1 MAIAAVPYVLLVTMN
16 LLPFQIGWLKQC
28 ACIGV
33 GAGAGPLWAAQ
44 GVYIGAAAAAHV
56 ATAAAAVAPVTDSM
70 STTASALNARFY
82 SIFMLSGFSSN
93 AVASI
98 IMLTVPEP
106 ALAVRI
112 LFAFLTLAASV
123 GVIGMFLIETASAP
137 GSNVFRRLSDISA
150 AGTKASD
157 AGVAETPR
165 GGGEAGVTEARTT
178 AGAEE
183 PKAPQKA
190 HVLTVLCLMRNDSR
204 LWLLLPAAFAQ
215 GSSAGFFMGTWLAL
229 AVAASVGQEFVGIA
243 GAVFAGCAVSSSRLW
258 ARLASLK
265 HWGRR
270 WSFVVATLVAIVWSA
285 GTALSWRASSRITTP
300 PTPTL
305 SLVAQALISVAVLS
319 ITDPVFSAFLPATI
333 QTFFTSKVDLAAGV
347 AATKVAYC
355 IGFATQQLTSL
366 SFFYFLG
373 SAELAAQSL
382 IICLLYCAAGAALLW
397 LHFKIPNGH
406 LDSAMQYDNV
416 PG

>member
-1 MAIAAVPYVLLVTMN
+1 MN
-16 LLPFQIGWLKQC
+16 LLPMQVGWLKQC

-56 ATAAAAVAPVTDSM
+56 AQAASSVATAAAAAGAPLDVSL
-70 STTASALNARFY
+70 SAAASALNARFY

-112 LFAFLTLAASV
+112 LFAFLTIAASA
-123 GVIGMFLIETASAP
+123 GVLGMFLIESASAP
-137 GSNVFRRLSDISA
+137 GSNIFRRLSDISA
-150 AGTKASD
+150 AGTRESEASRGGD
-157 AGVAETPR
+157 AGA
-165 GGGEAGVTEARTT
+165 TEAANTSPRAVD
-178 AGAEE
+178 AGAVELE
-183 PKAPQKA
+183 SPQKA
-190 HVLTVLCLMRNDSR
+190 HALTVLCLVRNDSR

-229 AVAASVGQEFVGIA
+229 AVSAELGAAYVGIA
-243 GAVFAGCAVSSSRLW
+243 GAVFAGGAVLSSRLW
-258 ARLASLK
+258 ARLASLNN
-265 HWGRR
+265 WGRR
-270 WSFVVATLVAIVWSA
+270 WSFVVATILAILWCA
-285 GTALSWRASSRITTP
+285 ITALSWRASSRIAAP
-300 PTPTL
+300 PNPTL
-305 SLVAQALISVAVLS
+305 SRVAQALIFVVVLS

-333 QTFFTSKVDLAAGV
+333 QTFFSSRVDLAAGV

-355 IGFATQQLTSL
+355 IGFAVQQVTSL
-366 SFFYFLG
+366 SFFYFFG
-373 SAELAAQSL
+373 SAELAAQAL

-397 LHFKIPNGH
+397 LHFKIPHGD
-406 LDSAMQYDNV
+406 LDTMQTKSNP